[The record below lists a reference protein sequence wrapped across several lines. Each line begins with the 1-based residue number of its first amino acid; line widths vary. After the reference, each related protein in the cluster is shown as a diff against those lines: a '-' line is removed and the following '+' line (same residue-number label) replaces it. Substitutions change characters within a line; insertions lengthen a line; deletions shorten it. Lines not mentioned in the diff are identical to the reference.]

1 MFQNGVYIK
10 NLFSKKGI
18 GSFLAYVVLNKIFY
32 DLKMSFV
39 YATIYLSNNKS
50 INFHKSLGFS
60 FYKNIKSNISEFI
73 LRKSSWEKNKSII
86 KEKINNKNNIIKL
99 N

>member
-1 MFQNGVYIK
+1 M
-10 NLFSKKGI
+10 
-18 GSFLAYVVLNKIFY
+18 VLNKIFY
-32 DLKMSFV
+32 EMRMNFV
-39 YATIYLSNNKS
+39 YASIYLSNNKS

-73 LRKSSWEKNKSII
+73 LRKSSEKNKSII
-86 KEKINNKNNIIKL
+86 KEKINNKYNIVKL